1 MKPKSRNARRRS
13 PQGKV
18 LTAMT
23 HPELTKAFNDLVP
36 RAKKQGIKWA
46 KHHTSAF
53 ITKQMGVKQI
63 RKLEAE
69 LRNA

>member
-1 MKPKSRNARRRS
+1 
-13 PQGKV
+13 
-18 LTAMT
+18 MT

-36 RAKKQGIKWA
+36 RAKKQGILWA
-46 KHHTSAF
+46 RHHTSAF
-53 ITKQMGVKQI
+53 ITKEMGVKQI